1 MTLAVTTILFSKMM
15 MTQAMTIMNLITKM
29 LSNEI
34 ELSAFALPTFQGEQ
48 WRAFRIKIIIIGV
61 IITII
66 IMVVLMGCTQNP
78 ISTLSH
84 IWDFVRLYGIVFVI
98 IAIIIIII
106 IIIIKSEG
114 VNAQL

>member
-1 MTLAVTTILFSKMM
+1 MTLAVAIILFSKMM

-61 IITII
+61 IITIMI
-66 IMVVLMGCTQNP
+66 IIVL
-78 ISTLSH
+78 
-84 IWDFVRLYGIVFVI
+84 
-98 IAIIIIII
+98 IAIIIMATIMIMPLL
-106 IIIIKSEG
+106 SQPF
-114 VNAQL
+114 NRAA